1 MNDGN
6 AEQPSNSVGSSVE
19 APNAPISNPFW
30 RFFWLEARVA
40 SATAQ
45 EFGPSLPGW
54 RDFEFAREAR
64 VAVRE
69 IRELGETNYP
79 VLLLERSE
87 VLLLLRCHMQRHG
100 IDTPGAVMT
109 EHDWNRA
116 CQIPVIAKL
125 WENLSTGQRSNVM
138 TSLSSSAEMFL
149 SEFDAPQRSQLAA
162 ALRDMASGL
171 IEPLESDATRVRRI
185 VLLRWSRMGA
195 ALLVAFVALWTLGS
209 WLMDR
214 SGKVNLALNHPV
226 TISSQCAG
234 LGTDHRLL
242 VDGDHTNL
250 GFHTDNGPNQFA
262 VIDLGKI
269 RRFDKVIVY
278 NRADCCKERAVPMRL
293 EVSNDGKTYTKLADR
308 TEEFDIWTAKSLR
321 AKGRYLRLRLLAVNP
336 FHLAEVEVY

>member
-1 MNDGN
+1 
-6 AEQPSNSVGSSVE
+6 
-19 APNAPISNPFW
+19 
-30 RFFWLEARVA
+30 
-40 SATAQ
+40 
-45 EFGPSLPGW
+45 
-54 RDFEFAREAR
+54 
-64 VAVRE
+64 
-69 IRELGETNYP
+69 
-79 VLLLERSE
+79 
-87 VLLLLRCHMQRHG
+87 
-100 IDTPGAVMT
+100 
-109 EHDWNRA
+109 
-116 CQIPVIAKL
+116 
-125 WENLSTGQRSNVM
+125 
-138 TSLSSSAEMFL
+138 MFL
-149 SEFDAPQRSQLAA
+149 SEIDAPQRSQLAA

-185 VLLRWSRMGA
+185 VLLRWSRIGA
-195 ALLVAFVALWTLGS
+195 AVLVAFVALWPLGS